1 MTSADKLKI
10 GLDFH
15 GVITDNPEYF
25 KVFANEALRRGYE
38 IHIISGGPK
47 ATIEKFLQQWGI
59 KYTDIFA
66 IVDYYDARGCVTF
79 YENGEFKVP
88 DKLWNCAKAAY
99 CDENGI
105 NIHIDDT
112 MSYSEGFTT
121 PFCFY
126 DVKPDIAARLIRRL
140 LTWRFRPKQPWMIL
154 KLLYA
159 KTGKSDFA
167 AACLPDIKNPG

>member
-88 DKLWNCAKAAY
+88 DKLCNCAKAAY

-126 DVKPDIAARLIRRL
+126 DVKTRHCRTLDQKVINLEVSPKAALDDIETFVRENR
-140 LTWRFRPKQPWMIL
+140 K
-154 KLLYA
+154 K
-159 KTGKSDFA
+159 
-167 AACLPDIKNPG
+167 

>member
-126 DVKPDIAARLIRRL
+126 DVKTRHCRMLDQKVINLEVSPKAALDDIETFVRENR
-140 LTWRFRPKQPWMIL
+140 K
-154 KLLYA
+154 K
-159 KTGKSDFA
+159 
-167 AACLPDIKNPG
+167 

>member
-1 MTSADKLKI
+1 MGHKI
-10 GLDFH
+10 
-15 GVITDNPEYF
+15 Y
-25 KVFANEALRRGYE
+25 GY
-38 IHIISGGPK
+38 
-47 ATIEKFLQQWGI
+47 
-59 KYTDIFA
+59 FA

-126 DVKPDIAARLIRRL
+126 DVKTRHCRTLDQKVINLEVSPKAALDDIETFVRENR
-140 LTWRFRPKQPWMIL
+140 K
-154 KLLYA
+154 K
-159 KTGKSDFA
+159 
-167 AACLPDIKNPG
+167 

>member
-1 MTSADKLKI
+1 MTNADKLKI

-38 IHIISGGPK
+38 IHVISGGP
-47 ATIEKFLQQWGI
+47 
-59 KYTDIFA
+59 DIFA

-126 DVKPDIAARLIRRL
+126 DVKTRHCRTQDQKVINLEVSPKAALDDIEIFVSESR
-140 LTWRFRPKQPWMIL
+140 K
-154 KLLYA
+154 K
-159 KTGKSDFA
+159 
-167 AACLPDIKNPG
+167 

>member
-59 KYTDIFA
+59 KYTDILPLSIITMPEAVSLFMRTA
-66 IVDYYDARGCVTF
+66 SLRCRISFGIVPR
-79 YENGEFKVP
+79 
-88 DKLWNCAKAAY
+88 
-99 CDENGI
+99 
-105 NIHIDDT
+105 
-112 MSYSEGFTT
+112 
-121 PFCFY
+121 
-126 DVKPDIAARLIRRL
+126 RLIA
-140 LTWRFRPKQPWMIL
+140 T
-154 KLLYA
+154 
-159 KTGKSDFA
+159 KTASIF
-167 AACLPDIKNPG
+167 ISTIQ

>member
-1 MTSADKLKI
+1 MTNADKLKI

-38 IHIISGGPK
+38 IHVISGGPK
-47 ATIEKFLQQWGI
+47 ATIEKFLRQWGI

-121 PFCFY
+121 PFCFMTSR
-126 DVKPDIAARLIRRL
+126 PDIAARRIKRL
-140 LTWRFRPKQPWMIL
+140 SIWRFRPKPPWMIL
-154 KLLYA
+154 RFL
-159 KTGKSDFA
+159 
-167 AACLPDIKNPG
+167 